1 MFSLQMMEAM
11 YDSVKAI
18 EEKMSAAFTKIDD
31 CLESLEAQ
39 THGSCNNYYI
49 ARN

>member
-31 CLESLEAQ
+31 RLESLEAQ
-39 THGSCNNYYI
+39 TAGSCSLVSTF
-49 ARN
+49 